1 MAWAHTQT
9 GVLELPAPER
19 QPLSRDVWRIA
30 FSAFFADLGYQ
41 TVVTGLPIFLVLS
54 LGAPVWLYGVA
65 SAIAYGPGAFVTYV
79 GGRVS
84 DRVGR
89 KRIAVLGNLL
99 IPLLAFTG
107 LATSAAAAIA
117 LFCGGMWARNFR
129 RGPRRAII
137 SEVTPPEQ
145 RTRAFALLS
154 ALDEAGGM
162 VAAAIV
168 VGLLA
173 LRIPLGHIFLFAVLP
188 LLASTAFLASVR
200 AGGKQAADHT
210 VNKPI
215 VPGTDLRLYRGIMIA
230 ACLFGFSA
238 YSVGF
243 PILTV
248 AQGTHSDALGV
259 LTYIVFQGAMVL
271 SSLAIG
277 TSKRA
282 GAGTLGLL
290 GYIVAAAASLG
301 LAVAY
306 SLHAD
311 AFGFYAAAAALGL
324 AMGVVETLEPTVISR
339 VTPPSTAGGGMGSLA
354 AARSFGLLIGNL
366 SMSLLY
372 QVGPQYSYAYA
383 ALGAVAA
390 ALVVLVWSRSRPATP
405 ATPAAASM

>member
-1 MAWAHTQT
+1 M
-9 GVLELPAPER
+9 PAPER
-19 QPLSRDVWRIA
+19 EPLSRDVWRIA

-54 LGAPVWLYGVA
+54 LGAPVWAYGVA

-99 IPLLAFTG
+99 IPLLAFAG
-107 LATSAAAAIA
+107 LATSAATAIA

-129 RGPRRAII
+129 RGPRRAIV

-200 AGGKQAADHT
+200 AGGRQMSDPPT
-210 VNKPI
+210 VKKPI
-215 VPGTDLRLYRGIMIA
+215 VPGTGLRLYRGIMIA

-277 TSKRA
+277 TRKRA
-282 GAGTLGLL
+282 GAGALGLL
-290 GYIVAAAASLG
+290 GYVVAAAASLG

-306 SLHAD
+306 TQHVD
-311 AFGFYAAAAALGL
+311 VFGFYAAAAALGL
-324 AMGVVETLEPTVISR
+324 GMGVVETLEPTIISR
-339 VTPPSTAGGGMGSLA
+339 VTPASTVGGGMGSLG

-372 QVGPQYSYAYA
+372 QVGPEYAYAYA

-390 ALVVLVWSRSRPATP
+390 AVVVLVWSRERPQA
-405 ATPAAASM
+405 PAADAAQSA

>member
-1 MAWAHTQT
+1 MPRT
-9 GVLELPAPER
+9 EE
-19 QPLSRDVWRIA
+19 PLSRDVWRIA
-30 FSAFFADLGYQ
+30 LSAFLADLGYQ

-54 LGAPVWLYGVA
+54 LGAPVWAYGVA
-65 SAIAYGPGAFVTYV
+65 SAIAYGPGAFVTYL
-79 GGRVS
+79 GGRVG

-89 KRIAVLGNLL
+89 KRVAVLGNLL
-99 IPLLAFTG
+99 IPLLALTG
-107 LATSAAAAIA
+107 LATGVASAVA
-117 LFCGGMWARNFR
+117 LFCAGMWARNFR
-129 RGPRRAII
+129 RGPRRAIV
-137 SEVTPPEQ
+137 SDVTPPEQ

-162 VAAAIV
+162 VAAAVV

-173 LRIPLGHIFLFAVLP
+173 LGIPLGRIFLFAVLP
-188 LLASTAFLASVR
+188 LLASTAFLAAVR
-200 AGGKQAADHT
+200 AGGRPAGGQATA
-210 VNKPI
+210 KRPS
-215 VPGTDLRLYRGIMIA
+215 VPGADLRLYRGIMIA

-277 TSKRA
+277 TRRHA

-290 GYIVAAAASLG
+290 GYVVAAAASVG

-306 SLHAD
+306 ARHAD
-311 AFGFYAAAAALGL
+311 VFGFYAAAAPLGL

-339 VTPPSTAGGGMGSLA
+339 VTPASTAGGGMGSLG
-354 AARSFGLLIGNL
+354 AARSFGLLVGNL
-366 SMSLLY
+366 GMSLLY
-372 QVGPQYSYAYA
+372 RLGPQYSYAFA
-383 ALGAVAA
+383 AIGAASAA
-390 ALVVLVWSRSRPATP
+390 AVVLAWSRGSLRAPSAG
-405 ATPAAASM
+405 AAPSM

>member
-1 MAWAHTQT
+1 M
-9 GVLELPAPER
+9 PAER
-19 QPLSRDVWRIA
+19 QPLSPDVWRIA

-54 LGAPVWLYGVA
+54 LGAPVWAYGIA
-65 SAIAYGPGAFVTYV
+65 SAIAYGPGAFVTYL

-89 KRIAVLGNLL
+89 KRVAVWGNLL
-99 IPLLAFTG
+99 IPLLALTG
-107 LATSAAAAIA
+107 LAANAATAIA
-117 LFCGGMWARNFR
+117 LFCAGMWARNFR

-162 VAAAIV
+162 VAAALV

-173 LRIPLGHIFLFAVLP
+173 LGLPLGHIFLFAVLP
-188 LLASTAFLASVR
+188 LLASTALLASVR
-200 AGGKQAADHT
+200 AGGRRSAETT
-210 VNKPI
+210 VKPPV
-215 VPGTDLRLYRGIMIA
+215 VPGTDLRIYRGIMVA

-248 AQGTHSDALGV
+248 AEGTHSDALGV

-277 TSKRA
+277 TRRHA

-290 GYIVAAAASLG
+290 GYVVAALASLG
-301 LAVAY
+301 LAAAF
-306 SLHAD
+306 LAHAD
-311 AFGFYAAAAALGL
+311 VVAFYGAAAVLGA

-339 VTPPSTAGGGMGSLA
+339 VTPAASVGGGMGSLG
-354 AARSFGLLIGNL
+354 AARSIGLLVGNL

-383 ALGAVAA
+383 AVGALAA
-390 ALVVLVWSRSRPATP
+390 AGVVLTWARAPRRELPAGT
-405 ATPAAASM
+405 AAV

>member
-1 MAWAHTQT
+1 M
-9 GVLELPAPER
+9 PAPDR
-19 QPLSRDVWRIA
+19 QPLHRDVWRLA

-41 TVVTGLPIFLVLS
+41 TVVTGLPIFLVMT
-54 LGAPVWLYGVA
+54 LGAPVWAYGLA
-65 SAIAYGPGAFVTYV
+65 SAIAYGPGAFVTYI

-107 LATSAAAAIA
+107 LATGVAGAIA

-129 RGPRRAII
+129 RGPRRAMV

-173 LRIPLGHIFLFAVLP
+173 LGLPLRHVFLFAVLP
-188 LLASTAFLASVR
+188 LLVSTAFLASVR
-200 AGGKQAADHT
+200 AGGRQAGAPS
-210 VNKPI
+210 VARRPV
-215 VPGTDLRLYRGIMIA
+215 VPGTDLRIYRGIMVA

-259 LTYIVFQGAMVL
+259 LTYIVFQGATVL
-271 SSLAIG
+271 ASLAIG
-277 TSKRA
+277 TRRHA
-282 GAGTLGLL
+282 GAGTLGVL
-290 GYIVAAAASLG
+290 GYVLAAAASLA
-301 LAVAY
+301 LALAYMAHVNVVA
-306 SLHAD
+306 
-311 AFGFYAAAAALGL
+311 FYIAAAALG
-324 AMGVVETLEPTVISR
+324 AATGVIETLEPTVISR
-339 VTPPSTAGGGMGSLA
+339 VTPESSVGGGMGSLA

-372 QVGPQYSYAYA
+372 TVGPQYSYGYA
-383 ALGAVAA
+383 ALGALAA
-390 ALVVLVWSRSRPATP
+390 AVVVLVWSRDRPQATP
-405 ATPAAASM
+405 TPAAPAA